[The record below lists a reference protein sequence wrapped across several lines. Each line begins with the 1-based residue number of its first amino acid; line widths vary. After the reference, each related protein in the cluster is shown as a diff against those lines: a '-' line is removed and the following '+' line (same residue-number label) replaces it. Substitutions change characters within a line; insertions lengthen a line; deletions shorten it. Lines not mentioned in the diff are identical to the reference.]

1 MTGENNKFVVHA
13 AEITDFPDI
22 GKRMLRLGSE
32 IEIFDAADAK
42 PFGVKIET

>member
-1 MTGENNKFVVHA
+1 MTGEKKKYVVRV
-13 AEITDFPDI
+13 AEIADFPDL

-42 PFGVKIET
+42 PFGVKIDT